1 MMVGPTIVLFSGGTH
16 LNTFAHLPSPIVA
29 QDFFFF
35 IALFGKIKMQG
46 INYSKKENMGSQKID
61 NNFYFFPFPFTLDL
75 NKRST

>member
-29 QDFFFF
+29 QDFFFYSPF
-35 IALFGKIKMQG
+35 WQDKMQG